1 MVGRWRFYPPTTT
14 PNRLDIVWCR
24 FPESELLDPGPK
36 ARPGLIRRVVRH
48 PVSSHVGVEI
58 AYGTSNLKLDRAL
71 AHQLIIAHPFDLVE
85 AGLRYPTR
93 FDLTLTKLLPW
104 SEEFFVPLRG
114 GADPVIG
121 RLSAIN
127 RMDLAE
133 LAKTLPARK

>member
-1 MVGRWRFYPPTTT
+1 MVGRWKFYPPSTA

-36 ARPGLIRRVVRH
+36 SRPGLIRRVVRH
-48 PVSSHVGVEI
+48 PVSGHVGVEI
-58 AYGTSNLKLDRAL
+58 AYGTTNLKLDRAL
-71 AHQLIIAHPFDLVE
+71 AHQLIVAHSNDLSE

-93 FDLTLTKLLPW
+93 FDLALTKLLPW
-104 SEEFFVPLRG
+104 SEEFFVAPRG
-114 GADPVIG
+114 HASPVIG

-133 LAKTLPARK
+133 LAKTLTGRR